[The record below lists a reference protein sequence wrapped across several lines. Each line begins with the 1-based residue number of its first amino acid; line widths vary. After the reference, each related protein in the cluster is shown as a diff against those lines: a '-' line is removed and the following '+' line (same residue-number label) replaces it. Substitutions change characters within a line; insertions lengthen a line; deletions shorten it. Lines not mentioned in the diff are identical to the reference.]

1 MYADKIV
8 KSNAVFTGLDEVPFA
23 GGVAIAGG
31 KILAAGT
38 EAELAEYE
46 GPDTEVLSY
55 GDNLIMPGLIDG
67 HEHLWWGAVAD
78 SRYMVDITA
87 STNED
92 EAVEMIKAF
101 ADANP
106 EFPRVLGFGWFPA
119 TWNDAPLPT
128 KDSLDAIV
136 PDRPVYMICADC
148 HTIWMNTKALEEAG
162 YSPEDTFDGGHM
174 GLTEDGQLNGLAF
187 EPAAAEPAW
196 QKLYDFP
203 EDQIIEIVEG
213 FMKGLASQ
221 GVTSISEMSADGY
234 EDMYY
239 KRHKVFQ
246 KLSEEG
252 RLTSRVHIYTKLKGM
267 KNFDIVKEWQKEFW
281 SPRFRLNGLKGFLDG
296 VTSTYTAML
305 LAPYADNPSTCG
317 DGCPLIPQ
325 DELNAGV
332 IEANRVGLPVRLHCI
347 GDGAVRMGLD
357 AFEASIKANGRHGL
371 PNTIEHIESA
381 DPADIPRFV
390 ELDVI
395 ASMQGEHLPQENN
408 EKLLRIGEERCR
420 HEWPFRSIVD
430 TGATLAFGTD
440 FPVVFYNQFPGI
452 YAGVARR
459 NYDGSV
465 AGADNGEK
473 LTLAEAIRA
482 NTLGSAKVYGR
493 EDELGTLEA
502 GKLADVI
509 VLDRN
514 IFERPEEEI
523 KDAKVVLTMVDGE
536 ITHQL

>member
-1 MYADKIV
+1 
-8 KSNAVFTGLDEVPFA
+8 
-23 GGVAIAGG
+23 
-31 KILAAGT
+31 
-38 EAELAEYE
+38 
-46 GPDTEVLSY
+46 
-55 GDNLIMPGLIDG
+55 
-67 HEHLWWGAVAD
+67 
-78 SRYMVDITA
+78 
-87 STNED
+87 
-92 EAVEMIKAF
+92 
-101 ADANP
+101 
-106 EFPRVLGFGWFPA
+106 
-119 TWNDAPLPT
+119 
-128 KDSLDAIV
+128 
-136 PDRPVYMICADC
+136 
-148 HTIWMNTKALEEAG
+148 
-162 YSPEDTFDGGHM
+162 M

-357 AFEASIKANGRHGL
+357 AFEESIKANGRHGL

-420 HEWPFRSIVD
+420 YEWPLRSIVD

-459 NYDGSV
+459 NYDGSI
-465 AGADNGEK
+465 ASADNGEK
-473 LTLAEAIRA
+473 LTLAEALRA

-493 EDELGTLEA
+493 DDELGTLEA

-536 ITHQL
+536 ITHKA